1 MATVYSS
8 NYSTGTY
15 TYTRVRVNYSGTSA
29 TATLLW
35 SRTNSPASSST
46 TGSPATFTF
55 AGQTTSIAN
64 KSYYGGPY
72 TDVVIGS
79 VEFTIPTSGGTYNGS
94 TSGSVG
100 LFGFSGS
107 VTIPSQVSTPN
118 EPFISA
124 SVEPGDEISVTYGT
138 TAFNGS
144 SPSIKLYGGTDPDNL
159 TELDSAST
167 TGSHTYTHT
176 GLTHGEIYYYK
187 AVASN
192 SQYSSNSEV
201 ISAIVRYGLP
211 PKTYGSVNGDATKV
225 TKMYGPVNNQA
236 KTITKFYGSV
246 NGQAKRI
253 F

>member
-55 AGQTTSIAN
+55 AGQTVSIAG

-72 TDVVIGS
+72 TDVAIGS
-79 VEFTIPTSGGTYNGS
+79 VEFTIPTSGGTYSGS

-124 SVEPGDEISVTYGT
+124 SVEPGDEISITYGT

-144 SPSIKLYGGTDPDNL
+144 SPSITLYGGIDPDNL
-159 TELDSAST
+159 VQLETGVT
-167 TGSHTYTHT
+167 TGNHTFTLT
-176 GLTHGEIYYYK
+176 GLTRGTTYYFK
-187 AVASN
+187 ATASN
-192 SQYSSNSEV
+192 SQYSSSSDT
-201 ISAIVRYGLP
+201 ISAVLRYGLP
-211 PKTYGSVNGDATKV
+211 P
-225 TKMYGPVNNQA
+225 
-236 KTITKFYGSV
+236 KFYGSV
-246 NGQAKRI
+246 NGDTTKTTKLYGPVNGQATTITKLYGSVNGQTKRI